1 MKQCRDQAVGPD
13 GSVWSCSGCLL
24 HCKSPL
30 WSWLGETWMHKT
42 KCPMGLK
49 RHTPFSNAS
58 PGALAFPSG
67 EDFRIASEQGL
78 GHQDLLSAPPPSP
91 PHLCG
96 SLEGLREA
104 SWLGGL
110 CKMATSLPS
119 GIKSLTQKPESP
131 KSCQGAGTS
140 TLPCPAVLLSIL
152 LLQTQPK
159 GSQTSPV
166 PSSSCPM
173 VLS

>member
-1 MKQCRDQAVGPD
+1 
-13 GSVWSCSGCLL
+13 
-24 HCKSPL
+24 
-30 WSWLGETWMHKT
+30 
-42 KCPMGLK
+42 MGLK
-49 RHTPFSNAS
+49 CRTPFSNAG

-78 GHQDLLSAPPPSP
+78 GHQDLLSAPSP
-91 PHLCG
+91 PLGG

-110 CKMATSLPS
+110 HKMATSLPS

-131 KSCQGAGTS
+131 KSCQCAGTS

-173 VLS
+173 CFPDVKEVLSRWDRKKAGNISLEMVSGEPPLWWEMNQ